1 MQVTRGKGTAQVVT
15 VNTDS
20 KSVSG
25 IEAMVAG
32 VRITG
37 RDSKG
42 QRIEVYLDDSEAAV
56 VAAAEAERQA
66 GFAGA
71 VAQQTEYVK
80 NLEAIAKAVAR

>member
-1 MQVTRGKGTAQVVT
+1 MPESDEMTYQGR
-15 VNTDS
+15 
-20 KSVSG
+20 
-25 IEAMVAG
+25 
-32 VRITG
+32 RIRSRERFPCG
-37 RDSKG
+37 QKRDSKG